1 MTSVLHC
8 NTIIMT
14 KIKIK
19 KLIWND
25 WNKEH
30 IKKHGVSVEE
40 AEESGKNFKYHRKTK
55 ENRYL
60 AVGRSGNR
68 ILTLI
73 INRQGLGV
81 YYLVTARDAD
91 KKERKKLYDK
101 EL

>member
-1 MTSVLHC
+1 
-8 NTIIMT
+8 MT

-19 KLIWND
+19 TIIWND
-25 WNKEH
+25 WNREH
-30 IKKHGVSVEE
+30 IKKHNVSVEE
-40 AEESGKNFKYHRKTK
+40 AEEAGKNFKYHRRTK
-55 ENRYL
+55 ENRFL
-60 AVGRSGNR
+60 AVGRSGKR

-73 INRQGLGV
+73 ISRQGLAT